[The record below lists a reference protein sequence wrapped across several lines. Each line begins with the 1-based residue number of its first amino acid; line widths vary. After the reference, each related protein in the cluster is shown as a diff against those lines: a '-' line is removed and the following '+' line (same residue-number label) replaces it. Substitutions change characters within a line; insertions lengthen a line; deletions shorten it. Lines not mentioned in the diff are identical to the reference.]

1 MLRNLLI
8 CGLAAGLCAGLLATG
23 VAQFVGEPAVDD
35 AIAFERSHA
44 GAHGDGPVSR
54 DAQRSF
60 GLVTGVGVFG
70 VAVGG
75 LFALVFAVVYGR
87 VADASPA
94 RTALWLA
101 AAAFVVVALVP
112 FVKYPPNPPAVG
124 GDGSIGDRTALY
136 FTMMW
141 ISVFAAVAAVRL
153 RRPLAA
159 RLAPAAATGVALAS
173 YGVVVGV
180 AAVALPSVDELPAGF
195 PAATLWEFRQGSLAI
210 QLVLWA
216 TIGIVFAGAAQRVM
230 TGRPL
235 LPRRHELAAGARR

>member
-1 MLRNLLI
+1 MLRSLLI

-23 VAQFVGEPAVDD
+23 VAQLVAEPAVDD
-35 AIAFERSHA
+35 AIAFERAHA
-44 GAHGDGPVSR
+44 GAHDGPVSR
-54 DAQRSF
+54 DVQKSF
-60 GLVTGVGVFG
+60 GLVTGVAVYGL
-70 VAVGG
+70 AVGG

-94 RTALWLA
+94 RTAMWLA

-124 GDGSIGDRTALY
+124 DAGSIGDRTALY

-141 ISVFAAVAAVRL
+141 ISVFAAVAAVRV
-153 RRPLAA
+153 RRTLGA
-159 RLAPAAATGVALAS
+159 RLAPAAARGLGFLS

-180 AAVALPSVDELPAGF
+180 AGIVLPSVDELPAGF
-195 PAATLWEFRQGSLAI
+195 PAATLWEFRQGSVAI

-216 TIGIVFAGAAQRVM
+216 TIGLVFAWAAQRVM
-230 TGRPL
+230 NGRPL
-235 LPRRHELAAGARR
+235 RPRRDELVAGARR